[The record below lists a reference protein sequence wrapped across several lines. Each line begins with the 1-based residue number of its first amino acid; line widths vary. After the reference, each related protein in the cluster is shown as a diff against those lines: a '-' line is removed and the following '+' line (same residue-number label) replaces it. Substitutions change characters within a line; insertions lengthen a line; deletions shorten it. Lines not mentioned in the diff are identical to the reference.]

1 MTEKIT
7 AETVIS
13 NATSEQA
20 AIGNGVSAV
29 MAELTAVPVE
39 ATPADLNAQ
48 SVDLNKE
55 DISFSHDILSEINND
70 SMAKTLQVIL
80 HYKYLLKY
88 IILLFILC

>member
-7 AETVIS
+7 AETVIA

-20 AIGNGVSAV
+20 AIGNGESAV
-29 MAELTAVPVE
+29 IAELTAVPVE
-39 ATPADLNAQ
+39 ATPADMNAQ